1 MAEEKMVDL
10 DTTGEGQEVE
20 LQEEESTKEKKVE
33 EEKVEVTSEEKAEES
48 KDEEE
53 SKDDGLDKYSKN
65 VQRRIKKLLDR
76 FEKSEQREAEA
87 IKFAESAKKKVQE
100 AEEKEDWRNLY
111 EDTKAERDQFKV
123 QAEKFQQIES
133 ARKDRILESFPENL
147 REKMSALDSDTLE
160 QMKTELNNKVPQ
172 VDNSGGGVSGGK
184 TLSWKD
190 MNPKDRRKNFAD
202 IMRFKK

>member
-1 MAEEKMVDL
+1 MS
-10 DTTGEGQEVE
+10 EVE
-20 LQEEESTKEKKVE
+20 VKTQDVKQEEVVNQDVKNDSVSSNDNAEDYSVPGKRFRELNETKKNLESELMQLKSKIKE
-33 EEKVEVTSEEKAEES
+33 
-48 KDEEE
+48 
-53 SKDDGLDKYSKN
+53 
-65 VQRRIKKLLDR
+65 
-76 FEKSEQREAEA
+76 RE
-87 IKFAESAKKKVQE
+87 VQE
-100 AEEKEDWRNLY
+100 AEEKEDWRKLY